1 MLYAEN
7 CLGCHG
13 PSGDGDGPAGNN
25 LNPCP
30 TNIAGFS
37 KMPMATDGYLFWTI
51 AEGGMPIQTAM
62 PVFKGTLKEE
72 EIWQIVTYLRNM

>member
-1 MLYAEN
+1 
-7 CLGCHG
+7 
-13 PSGDGDGPAGNN
+13 
-25 LNPCP
+25 
-30 TNIAGFS
+30 
-37 KMPMATDGYLFWTI
+37 MPMATDGYLFWTI